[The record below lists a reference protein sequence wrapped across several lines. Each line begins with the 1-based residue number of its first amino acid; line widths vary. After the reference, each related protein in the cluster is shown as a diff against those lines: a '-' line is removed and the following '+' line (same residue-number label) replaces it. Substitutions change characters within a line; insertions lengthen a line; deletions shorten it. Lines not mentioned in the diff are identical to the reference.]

1 PRTRRPSRLPWANRA
16 PNLQSL
22 RRLPRNPQQSEF
34 SRTRAGPAGLTG
46 RCVRLAVE
54 PRTGP
59 PSALGWASE
68 RTVSQS
74 NLAEPDGVL
83 PAIVAAAS
91 LREGN
96 PEERLS
102 P

>member
-1 PRTRRPSRLPWANRA
+1 VRLP
-16 PNLQSL
+16 
-22 RRLPRNPQQSEF
+22 
-34 SRTRAGPAGLTG
+34 
-46 RCVRLAVE
+46 VE
-54 PRTGP
+54 TRTGP